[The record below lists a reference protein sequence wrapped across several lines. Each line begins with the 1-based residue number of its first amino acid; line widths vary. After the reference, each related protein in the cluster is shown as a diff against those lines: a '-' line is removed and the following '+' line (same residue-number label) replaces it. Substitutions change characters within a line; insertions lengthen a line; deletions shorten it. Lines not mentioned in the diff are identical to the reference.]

1 MKQTNTPIDKDPWVF
16 IVLHSETV
24 FFQVYAAEPRP
35 PKPKPPWVRLALR
48 LLKIGGKVYRLTT

>member
-1 MKQTNTPIDKDPWVF
+1 MKQTNTIDKEWVF

-24 FFQVYAAEPRP
+24 FFQVYTAEPRP
-35 PKPKPPWVRLALR
+35 PKRKPPWVRLALK

>member
-1 MKQTNTPIDKDPWVF
+1 MKQTNTIDKEWVF

-24 FFQVYAAEPRP
+24 FFQVYTEPKPRP
-35 PKPKPPWVRLALR
+35 KRKPPWVRIALR